1 VTDWVFEDGDMEMQ
15 RSKLQFER
23 LLKLDQELR
32 QQEYPNCFT
41 LAKTCEVSVKTAQ
54 RDLDY
59 MRDRLGAP
67 IKYDQARKGFYYA
80 SGNWFLPALSL
91 SEGDLFAVL
100 LASRVIEQYKGTPV
114 AKELDAIFQ
123 KICDSLPEKI
133 SIHPELV
140 FSRFTFTGPASKPV
154 EEKIWSTVVRGLLT
168 QRSIQIDY
176 RSPDAAKSK
185 ARLIDPYHI
194 ANLQGEWYVFAFDH
208 RSTELRQFAIP
219 RIEKAELT
227 DKKFIVTADFD
238 PDKFLS
244 VTFGRF
250 AHGETTETIRL
261 LFDREM
267 AYWVLE
273 RQWHPKQT
281 VKHRRDGKVE
291 LTFPTLGLFEVQRWV
306 LAWGHHVRVF
316 APKELKDMVRR
327 EIRLMAANS
336 KRN

>member
-1 VTDWVFEDGDMEMQ
+1 MQ

-32 QQEYPNCFT
+32 QQKYPNCFT
-41 LAKTCEVSVKTAQ
+41 LAAACEVSVKTAQ

-67 IKYDQARKGFYYA
+67 IKYDQARKGFYYTG
-80 SGNWFLPALSL
+80 GNWFLPALSL

-114 AKELDAIFQ
+114 AKELEAVFQ

-133 SIHPELV
+133 SIRPELV

-154 EEKIWSTVVRGLLT
+154 EEKIWSTVVRGLLA

-176 RSPDAAKSK
+176 RSPDTAKSK
-185 ARLIDPYHI
+185 ARLIDPYHV

-208 RSTELRQFAIP
+208 RSNELRQFAIP

-227 DKKFIVTADFD
+227 DKKFVVMADFD

-244 VTFGRF
+244 VAFGRF
-250 AHGETTETIRL
+250 AQGETTETVRL

-281 VKHRRDGKVE
+281 VKRRRDGRVE

-306 LAWGHHVRVF
+306 LAWGHHVRVL
-316 APKELKDMVRR
+316 APKELKDMVRE
-327 EIRLMAANS
+327 EIRLMAASS

>member
-1 VTDWVFEDGDMEMQ
+1 MK

-23 LLKLDQELR
+23 LLKLDQELK
-32 QQEYPNCFT
+32 QQKYPNCFT
-41 LAKTCEVSVKTAQ
+41 LAKDCEVSVKTAQ
-54 RDLDY
+54 RDFDY
-59 MRDRLGAP
+59 MRDRLKAP
-67 IKYDQARKGFYYA
+67 IAYDQARKGFYYT

-114 AKELDAIFQ
+114 ARELDAIFQ
-123 KICDSLPEKI
+123 KICDSMPEKI
-133 SIHPELV
+133 SIRPELV

-154 EEKIWSTVVRGLLT
+154 EEKIWRTVVRGLLA
-168 QRSIQIDY
+168 QRSIQIEY

-185 ARLIDPYHI
+185 SRLVDPYHV

-208 RSTELRQFAIP
+208 RSNELRQFAIP

-227 DKKFIVTADFD
+227 DTKFVVPADFD
-238 PDKFLS
+238 PEKFLS

-250 AHGETTETIRL
+250 AHGDKTETVRL

-273 RQWHPKQT
+273 RPWHPNQT
-281 VKHRRDGKVE
+281 VKRRRDGAVE
-291 LTFPTLGLFEVQRWV
+291 LSFPAQGLFEVQRWV
-306 LAWGHHVRVF
+306 LAWGHRVRVL
-316 APKELKDMVRR
+316 APTELKDMVGK
-327 EIRLMAANS
+327 EIRLMAANTKGS
-336 KRN
+336 